1 MVRSSAST
9 SLRVPHNGG
18 GPGSIAGRRAL
29 VVGLGRFGGGVGVTR
44 WLAEQGA
51 IVTVTDQARPEALA
65 DSLTS
70 LHDLDLTFHL
80 GGHDLG
86 DLDAVDFVVV
96 NPAVNKDKSE
106 FFHVIQSRSIAW
118 STEMN
123 LFCERCPAEIIGVTG
138 TFGKSTTCAMLA
150 EVFDK
155 CRPAGTGW
163 TGVYLGGNIGRSLLT
178 DLNSIRPTD
187 LVVLE
192 MSSAQLEDLPRIQ
205 WAPPIALITNLS
217 PHHLDRYGEYD
228 RYVAT
233 KLNIARDLHCQSHV
247 FVGEI
252 DAEAA
257 RMIRRQAVR
266 HEARVTRVQP
276 LDPRAD
282 LLVPGEHN
290 QANAACVMAVAR
302 HLGIPETEVRGVLR
316 TFRGLPHRLEF
327 VRTID
332 GVDYYND
339 SKSTSPVTMMRALTA
354 LERPIIA
361 IVGGQ
366 KKDVPLEVCAASLAK
381 SCRAVICTGE
391 SRATF
396 ARAVRGAATT
406 LDRIDA
412 QRPVVAHE
420 VEGLAEGV
428 LLGRNEAKR
437 GDAVLFSPGAPSF
450 DAYANF
456 AERGAHFVELVNVL
470 DARPA

>member
-1 MVRSSAST
+1 MGRSFAST
-9 SLRVPHNGG
+9 SLRVPHRGG
-18 GPGSIAGRRAL
+18 GPGPLAGHRVL

-70 LHDLDLTFHL
+70 LNDLDLTFHL
-80 GGHDLG
+80 GGHELG
-86 DLDAVDFVVV
+86 DLDAVDLAVV

-106 FFHVIQSRSIAW
+106 LFQVIQSRSIAW
-118 STEMN
+118 TTEIN
-123 LFCERCPAEIIGVTG
+123 LFCERCPAKIIGVTG
-138 TFGKSTTCAMLA
+138 TYGKSTTCAMFA
-150 EVFDK
+150 EALDK
-155 CRPAGTGW
+155 CRPADTGW
-163 TGVYLGGNIGRSLLT
+163 TGVHLGGNIGRSLLT
-178 DLNSIRPTD
+178 DLDNIRPTD

-192 MSSAQLEDLPRIQ
+192 MSSAQLEDLPHIQ

-217 PHHLDRYGEYD
+217 PHHLDRYGGYD

-233 KLNIARDLHCQSHV
+233 KLNIAGDLNCQSHV

-257 RMIRRQAVR
+257 RMIRRQVVR
-266 HEARVTRVQP
+266 HEARVTRVQS
-276 LDPRAD
+276 LDPTAD

-302 HLGIPETEVRGVLR
+302 HLGLPEAEVRGVLR

-366 KKDVPLEVCAASLAK
+366 KKDVPLEACAASLAR

-391 SRATF
+391 SGPSLAKQLR
-396 ARAVRGAATT
+396 RVLVAVREAHPASSPDVRETQSLGAAVF
-406 LDRIDA
+406 LAADRSL
-412 QRPVVAHE
+412 P
-420 VEGLAEGV
+420 
-428 LLGRNEAKR
+428 

-450 DAYANF
+450 DTYSNYVA
-456 AERGAHFVELVNVL
+456 RGQHFVELVNSL
-470 DARPA
+470 